1 MDDIAV
7 DELGAIFVFEEPFPT
22 SDMNVAL
29 FSIDLKTG
37 PDIDSAL
44 AFLGLSMNKDLKPKY
59 IFGLAYAGGRD
70 YMEVSALELNQGTYI
85 CGIERGPH
93 YEPYSDNALKIIA
106 PNLYL
111 YEAKGSV
118 DGDPFTLL
126 PPAEPPFGEED
137 DDDFDEDEAR
147 PRDLKILLSE
157 ENFRRV
163 IFLQDAWRQ
172 AIDYF
177 PEYINGANGFRPAT
191 LKQPVKDIGKYMI
204 PFERQKSNRLWFK
217 NWDLGNF
224 AELNS
229 DWEAFS
235 VLRKD
240 QIETNLSRHKP
251 FS

>member
-70 YMEVSALELNQGTYI
+70 YMEVSAVEFDQGTYI

-93 YEPYSDNALKIIA
+93 YEPYSEDALKAIA
-106 PNLYL
+106 PNLFINQ
-111 YEAKGSV
+111 AKGSV

-126 PPAEPPFGEED
+126 PPAEPPFGDED

-147 PRDLKILLSE
+147 PRDLKIVLGE
-157 ENFRRV
+157 ENFRRAM
-163 IFLQDAWRQ
+163 FLQDAWRQ

-177 PEYINGANGFRPAT
+177 PEYINGANGYRPAT
-191 LKQPVKDIGKYMI
+191 LKQPVKDIGKYMT
-204 PFERQKSNRLWFK
+204 PFEKNKSNCLWFK

-229 DWEAFS
+229 DWEAFT
-235 VLRKD
+235 VLRRN
-240 QIETNLSRHKP
+240 Q
-251 FS
+251 